1 MKGLWS
7 FVLGYGEVHAV
18 NDHLSRPLP
27 HLSST
32 INQVYQIKRR
42 LHPTQCVPDYLSL
55 VLLIYIEIEHCNTK
69 VVYVPSYAVLPQ
81 RLCRLIIQN

>member
-27 HLSST
+27 HLSIAT
-32 INQVYQIKRR
+32 NQMYQIKRR
-42 LHPTQCVPDYLSL
+42 FHPTQSVPD
-55 VLLIYIEIEHCNTK
+55 LLII
-69 VVYVPSYAVLPQ
+69 S
-81 RLCRLIIQN
+81 LIDIY